1 MSIVP
6 DMKTKLEAADFS
18 ALGRFADNIAAGLKL
33 LSRKPR
39 RRGRQILSRGGA
51 GLPLAAVLAASAL
64 ILFVLCADVPGSA
77 AAFVWSIDATAIRVA
92 RRLPN
97 WIVIVFNELTD
108 FGKSGWFLWPVGLAL
123 LAIAGI
129 VATRTLSRMSRLVLA
144 SVAIRLEFLFAAIAV
159 PGIFTNIVKRFIG
172 RGRPFVGG
180 DVDVYKPFDP
190 SAAYAS
196 MPSGHATTALSVL
209 IAFGAL
215 FPAWRPY
222 LWAYAIVICVSR
234 VVVTAHH
241 PTDVLAGAVVGAL
254 GALLVRN
261 AFATRNLAFGV
272 AGDGTVTALAGPS
285 WQRVKAVAR
294 RIAGS

>member
-1 MSIVP
+1 
-6 DMKTKLEAADFS
+6 MKTKFGTADFP
-18 ALGRFADNIAAGLKL
+18 ALRRFAENIVAGLKL
-33 LSRKPR
+33 LFRKPR
-39 RRGRQILSRGGA
+39 RRGRQMLSRRGA
-51 GLPLAAVLAASAL
+51 GLPLVVALAASGL
-64 ILFVLCADVPGSA
+64 ILFVLYNDVSKWAG
-77 AAFVWSIDATAIRVA
+77 AFVWSIDATAIRAA

-129 VATRTLSRMSRLVLA
+129 AATCTLSRMSRLVLA

-180 DVDVYKPFDP
+180 DVDVYRPFDL

-234 VVVTAHH
+234 VVITAHH

-261 AFATRNLAFGV
+261 AFAVRNLAFAVTENGK
-272 AGDGTVTALAGPS
+272 VTALAGPS
-285 WQRVKAVAR
+285 WRRIKAVAR